1 MYDRAIV
8 IALAA
13 AIVIEMA
20 VIVVMAWRYKKHTTF
35 VEPIA
40 LGIEGKP
47 AAPPNDAADSIEA
60 VNRKYEAMAETDPI
74 TAGRM
79 KYQELLRFHGK

>member
-1 MYDRAIV
+1 MYDRAII

-35 VEPIA
+35 VQPIA
-40 LGIEGKP
+40 IGIAEP
-47 AAPPNDAADSIEA
+47 EAPRAEPLADSIEA
-60 VNRKYEAMAETDPI
+60 INRKYEAMAETDPI